1 MSAVAADR
9 FLAFSLGP
17 EEYAIPLLA
26 VREVIAVPDITPVP
40 QSPAHFLGIMN
51 LRGQVISVL
60 DLRTKFGIK
69 PQSSEETSVI
79 ILDLQDHALGV
90 VVDSVNSVVSP
101 PADQMSDP
109 PEMEGNRNADA
120 ITKVFRKENNL
131 VLILDIFKTLSKD
144 DRSALARS
152 QKAA

>member
-1 MSAVAADR
+1 MSAVTADR
-9 FLAFSLGP
+9 FLAFSLGA

-60 DLRTKFGIK
+60 DLRTKFGIR

-79 ILDLQDHALGV
+79 ILDLQDHSLGV
-90 VVDSVNSVVSP
+90 VVDSVNSVISP
-101 PADQMSDP
+101 SADQMSDP

-120 ITKVFRKENNL
+120 ITKVFRKEKNL

-152 QKAA
+152 QKAG